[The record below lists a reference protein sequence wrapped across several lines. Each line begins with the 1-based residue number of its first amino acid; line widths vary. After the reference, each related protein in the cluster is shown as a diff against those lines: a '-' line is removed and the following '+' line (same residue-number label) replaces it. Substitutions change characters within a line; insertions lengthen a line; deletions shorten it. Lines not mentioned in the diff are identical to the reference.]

1 MAVEAPVAAEGG
13 DEEPLPKRR
22 LTEKTPWPPPQGQL
36 PASAAPW
43 IEEQPPTPIEIDDEI
58 LEDTHI
64 GTQEKRSSGAGSST
78 DTPDVRR
85 ARLEELITIEALVC
99 GEEHLALE
107 EKLVQ
112 KLPSWDFGEI
122 SNDSEDEEI
131 HSLEIAVAND
141 SMECAH
147 IDTGN
152 KQVSRPKS
160 SVEMALYIALGVLAW
175 TVQLTVPVLTGFI
188 VT

>member
-1 MAVEAPVAAEGG
+1 MRRANKTFCQLEQ
-13 DEEPLPKRR
+13 EEPLPKRR

-36 PASAAPW
+36 QTSAAPW
-43 IEEQPPTPIEIDDEI
+43 IEEQPPTPIEVDDEI
-58 LEDTHI
+58 LEDAQVSA
-64 GTQEKRSSGAGSST
+64 QEKRSSGAGSST

-85 ARLEELITIEALVC
+85 ARLEELIEVEALVC
-99 GEEHLALE
+99 GEELLALE

-131 HSLEIAVAND
+131 LSLEIAVAND
-141 SMECAH
+141 SMKCAH
-147 IDTGN
+147 IDSGN
-152 KQVSRPKS
+152 KQVSRAL
-160 SVEMALYIALGVLAW
+160 MALYIALGVLVW
-175 TVQLTVPVLTGFI
+175 TVQTLDRACPDRRCV